1 MAFLKQKIDARYITM
16 PKLMFSER
24 AMQEWQLIKD
34 NDFTLA
40 NQELRLEIDGK
51 GCDGFTYAVGFTL
64 PRVDDLKV
72 PVLDDQ
78 QQAIGKTVLIDP
90 FSAFY
95 LQVATVDFVQD
106 FSQDAE
112 GFVVVNHSQ
121 KYFAGKFWRAN
132 PDLTPPVIEADPFA
146 QKESN

>member
-1 MAFLKQKIDARYITM
+1 MAFLKQKIDARYVTM
-16 PKLMFSER
+16 PRLMFSDR
-24 AMQEWQLIKD
+24 ALQEWQLIKE
-34 NDFTLA
+34 NDFTLE
-40 NQELRLEIDGK
+40 NQQLRIEIDGK

-72 PVLDDQ
+72 PVEDTQ
-78 QQAIGKTVLIDP
+78 EMVLLDP

-106 FSQDAE
+106 FTQDAE

-121 KYFAGKFWRAN
+121 KHFAGKFWRAN
-132 PDLTPPVIEADPFA
+132 PDLTPPVIEDDPFA
-146 QKESN
+146 SKESN